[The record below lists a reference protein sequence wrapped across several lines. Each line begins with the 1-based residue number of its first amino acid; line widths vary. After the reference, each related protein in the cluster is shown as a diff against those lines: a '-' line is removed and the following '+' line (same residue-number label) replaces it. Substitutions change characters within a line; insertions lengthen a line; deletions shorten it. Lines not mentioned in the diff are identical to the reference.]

1 MSEQSQK
8 CLTTPNPYTA
18 CMSEYTV
25 ETTDD
30 EVMIELA
37 HGVIGRAQDL
47 HDYHN
52 DEDDVIEIAK
62 ELRDIGH
69 EILREFR

>member
-1 MSEQSQK
+1 
-8 CLTTPNPYTA
+8 
-18 CMSEYTV
+18 MSEYTV